1 MKELKIGYFADGK
14 WSHLAFERLVEDSR
28 IRIMFIVPRTDTRDL
43 TLKKYASHYNIDYL
57 EDVNVN
63 SDEFFVKASDYNC
76 DLFVSM
82 SFNQIFRERII
93 NLPALKTINCHAG
106 KLPFYRG
113 RNVLNW
119 VLINDEREFGITVH
133 YVDRG
138 VDTGDIIHQETF
150 PITDEDDY
158 SSILETAYV
167 NCARILYESIKEIQN
182 GSSKRIAQATLHPV
196 GFYCG
201 MRCEGDE
208 NIDWAQ
214 TSRDIFNFIRA
225 VCKPGP
231 TARSMING
239 RQIKIN
245 KSELIEH
252 APTYKG
258 TIGQILSK
266 ESGAFMVK
274 TLDSTIKVIEY
285 EYDGVLKIGDR
296 FQITVNEKL

>member
-1 MKELKIGYFADGK
+1 MKALKIGYFADGK
-14 WSHLAFERLVEDSR
+14 WSHPAFERLIEDSL
-28 IRIMFIVPRTDTRDL
+28 IRILFIVPRTDTRDL
-43 TLKKYASHYNIDYL
+43 TLKKYALRYKIDYL
-57 EDVNVN
+57 EDVRVN
-63 SDEFFVKASDYNC
+63 SDDFFVKASEYDC

-82 SFNQIFRERII
+82 SFNQIFREKII
-93 NLPALKTINCHAG
+93 NLPPLKTINCHAG

-133 YVDRG
+133 YIDRG
-138 VDTGDIIHQETF
+138 VDTGDIILQETF
-150 PITDEDDY
+150 PITDADDY
-158 SSILETAYV
+158 SSILNTAYI
-167 NCARILYESIKEIQN
+167 NCARILHESIKKIQN

-208 NIDWAQ
+208 NINWAQ
-214 TSRDIFNFIRA
+214 TSRAIFNFIRA
-225 VCKPGP
+225 ICKPGP
-231 TARSMING
+231 MARSMING

-252 APTYKG
+252 APSYMG
-258 TIGQILSK
+258 SIGQILSK
-266 ESGAFMVK
+266 EPGALIVK
-274 TLDSTIKVIEY
+274 TLDSTIKVTEY

-296 FQITVNEKL
+296 FQTGVNEKL